1 VAKIEAIYEAD
12 PLQTFEPNCPEQE
25 KFLAATTKTQAA
37 FAGNQAGKTTA
48 LVVKCLIQ
56 CHSQG
61 PPPLPPPEY
70 KVTPEARSSAESS
83 TREPSSSPTPSS
95 RPSGS
100 GARSTS

>member
-1 VAKIEAIYEAD
+1 VAKLEILSEED

-25 KFLAATTKTQAA
+25 KFLSATTKTQAA
-37 FAGNQAGKTTA
+37 FAGNQSGKTTA

-56 CHSQG
+56 CT
-61 PPPLPPPEY
+61 PKDRLPSHLREY
-70 KVTPEARSSAESS
+70 KRHEKARSSAESS

-95 RPSGS
+95 RPSAS